1 MAVLHDFFLMAI
13 FMLMV
18 YVAGVVVSKC
28 KAPALVAHIGMG
40 MLWMGAGWLPHEFA
54 KPLEAVGAVG
64 LMLMLFDGG
73 VNMDIPVLKKMGVQA
88 TAVALSG
95 VVFPMLMAWAMFSAL
110 GFGVMEGLACGSAL
124 ASTGIGFTLSLMKDM
139 GILATPLGQLVCAA
153 AMIDDVSSMVL
164 LAILKGATSLVETGE
179 VNAFDM
185 IKPVIA
191 SLGLFVGSIIVRV
204 LLCRYMSGG
213 DEGDKDVEKAEQQE
227 AESVPYLHERILLVI
242 SASIGL
248 ALIADKV
255 GSTHLL
261 GCFLAGVIA
270 TSWKG
275 FPEIWEPMVEPIL
288 PWMTMG
294 FFACTVGFAVPVS
307 ALAAKDWTLV
317 ALVTAMA
324 IISKVGTGFFA
335 AKPTSQGYGLQVMQV
350 GASMVGRGELGF
362 MQISTAY
369 SIGLVSLETYGA
381 TVWGLLVASICGPF
395 MFRAAVQFAAS
406 RGESNSSKP
415 KTDEPLPNLMQR
427 PVADGAIKAAGIN
440 AVSGDTLEA
449 L

>member
-1 MAVLHDFFLMAI
+1 LFNLQTMAGLHDFFLTAI

-54 KPLEAVGAVG
+54 KPFEAVGAVG

-88 TAVALSG
+88 TSVALSG
-95 VVFPMLMAWAMFSAL
+95 VVFPMLMAWALFSAL

-139 GILATPLGQLVCAA
+139 GILTTPLGQLVCAA

-191 SLGLFVGSIIVRV
+191 SLGLFIGSIIVRV
-204 LLCRYMSGG
+204 LLCRQMSSGA
-213 DEGDKDVEKAEQQE
+213 EESKDVEKAEQHD
-227 AESVPYLHERILLVI
+227 AASIPYLHEKILFVI
-242 SASIGL
+242 TASIGL
-248 ALIADKV
+248 ALLADKV

-275 FPEIWEPMVEPIL
+275 FGEIWEPMVEPIL
-288 PWMTMG
+288 PWMTMC
-294 FFACTVGFAVPVS
+294 FFSCTVGFAVPVS

-317 ALVTAMA
+317 ILVTVLG
-324 IISKVGTGFFA
+324 IVSKLGTGLFA
-335 AKPTSQGYGLQVMQV
+335 ANPTSKGYGLQVLQV

-369 SIGLVSLETYGA
+369 QLGLVSLGTYGA
-381 TVWGLLVASICGPF
+381 TVWGLLIASIGGPF

-406 RGESNSSKP
+406 CEAKSEAQAPQNS
-415 KTDEPLPNLMQR
+415 
-427 PVADGAIKAAGIN
+427 V
-440 AVSGDTLEA
+440 EA

>member
-1 MAVLHDFFLMAI
+1 
-13 FMLMV
+13 
-18 YVAGVVVSKC
+18 
-28 KAPALVAHIGMG
+28 MG

-54 KPLEAVGAVG
+54 KPLEAGGAVG
-64 LMLMLFDGG
+64 LMLMLFVGG

-139 GILATPLGQLVCAA
+139 NILTTPLGQLVCAA

-191 SLGLFVGSIIVRV
+191 SLGLFIGSIIVRV
-204 LLCRYMSGG
+204 LLCRFMSGG
-213 DEGDKDVEKAEQQE
+213 DEAAKDVEKAEQQD
-227 AESVPYLHERILLVI
+227 AKSVPYLHERILLI
-242 SASIGL
+242 ITASIGL

-270 TSWKG
+270 TSWKDFAG
-275 FPEIWEPMVEPIL
+275 IWEPMVEPIL

-307 ALAAKDWTLV
+307 ALAAKNWTLV

-324 IISKVGTGFFA
+324 ILSKVGTGFFA
-335 AKPTSQGYGLQVMQV
+335 AKPTSEGYGLQVLQV

-406 RGESNSSKP
+406 RGESESSKP
-415 KTDEPLPNLMQR
+415 KVDEPLPNLMQR
-427 PVADGAIKAAGIN
+427 PVADGAIKTAGVNAA
-440 AVSGDTLEA
+440 SGDSLEA